1 MIMRCGGLED
11 VYRYLHEAT
20 DECDKDYMYVT
31 KSRQFGNIDFGN
43 AHFGNGY

>member
-20 DECDKDYMYVT
+20 DECDKDWVCP
-31 KSRQFGNIDFGN
+31 
-43 AHFGNGY
+43 